1 MASTAAGYR
10 LSAAGPDLL
19 PTQHPPLPGDPSLY
33 WLLPDAPAS
42 NPVVGAGSQD
52 EASRRFALGATLI
65 AGGDFAAGLPLVSGG
80 GLAGTRLAGYAR
92 YYEGLALR
100 GLGRLPEA
108 EAVLRSA
115 RGLKPVGYLKLAVA
129 LAAAEVASARRD
141 FREAVDVL
149 EGLSD
154 DEVLA
159 PEDVALR
166 LGRAAELAG
175 KTEKALKAYRRIYYE
190 YPLSPLGV
198 DAQAGIERLETPA
211 NLAPDRFRQALA
223 RAERLFEA
231 RRWAQSRAGFVPLAR
246 AATSADDRELIA
258 LRLAECDYYLGR
270 ARAARVALRPFV
282 QHASRKP
289 EARFFSM
296 LATKALGERDA
307 FIDMARA
314 MVADFPSSSWTEDTL
329 DTLARFHLVGNDD
342 QAADAAFAE
351 INRRF
356 PKGRFAE
363 RAAWKSGWSAY
374 KDGRF
379 AEASEI
385 FDAAAAAMPRADTRP
400 AWLYWSARARDQA
413 GDPETASL
421 RYRLE
426 VTDYQNTYYGRLAQ
440 KRLADRR
447 EPPVAPSVA
456 NAPGSTQAPMPT
468 DALVRQLVSL
478 RLYADALNELQYAQ
492 LAWGDLPVIQATMA
506 WIRHEQG
513 LGQAATERFQNLRG
527 AIRLMK
533 RAYPQYLTAGGENLP
548 PEVLRIMFPLDYWP
562 IIKKYADA
570 SDLDPYLMAALVAQE
585 STFTAEIRSSGNAFG
600 LMQLIPAAGRQYAKK
615 AGLGA
620 YSQRLLTQPESN
632 VRMGTTYFKDLT
644 NRFGGAHFA
653 LAGYNAGPHRVSRWI
668 SERPSVAQ
676 DEFIDDIPFPET
688 QNYVKRILGT
698 AEDYRR
704 LYGPGGPLAPALVAA
719 PAPTPSAT
727 APGKPAPEA
736 TALLGPAP
744 GAAASTKPAPAATAT
759 RTPSH
764 RAPRPRR

>member
-1 MASTAAGYR
+1 MYAGWYRRGWLLTIVAVMASTAAGFG

-42 NPVVGAGSQD
+42 NSIVGAGSRD
-52 EASRRFALGATLI
+52 EASRRFALGASLI
-65 AGGDFAAGLPLVSGG
+65 AGGDFAAGLPLASGG

-100 GLGRLPEA
+100 GLGRLSEA
-108 EAVLRSA
+108 EAVLVSV
-115 RGLKPVGYLKLAVA
+115 RGQKPAGYLKQAVA
-129 LAAAEVASARRD
+129 LAVAEVASARRD
-141 FREAVDVL
+141 FRGAVDVL
-149 EGLSD
+149 EDLSH

-166 LGRAAELAG
+166 LGRAAELGG

-198 DAQAGIERLETPA
+198 DAQAGLERLETPA
-211 NLAPDRFRQALA
+211 NLAPDRFTQALA
-223 RAERLFEA
+223 RAERLFAA

-246 AATSADDRELIA
+246 AATLADDRELIA

-270 ARAARVALRPFV
+270 ARAAREALRPFL
-282 QHASRKP
+282 QDASRTP

-329 DTLARFHLVGNDD
+329 DTLARFYLVGNDD

-351 INRRF
+351 LNRRF

-363 RAAWKSGWSAY
+363 RAAWKSGWAAY

-413 GDPETASL
+413 GDPDTANR

-447 EPPVAPSVA
+447 EPPVSPSVT
-456 NAPGSTQAPMPT
+456 NVLGSTQAAPMPT

-492 LAWGDLPVIQATMA
+492 LAWGDSPVIQATMA

-615 AGLGA
+615 AGLGP

-644 NRFGGAHFA
+644 DRFGGAHFA
-653 LAGYNAGPHRVSRWI
+653 LAGYNAGPHRVKRWI

-719 PAPTPSAT
+719 LAPTPSAT
-727 APGKPAPEA
+727 APA
-736 TALLGPAP
+736 
-744 GAAASTKPAPAATAT
+744 
-759 RTPSH
+759 TPSH
-764 RAPRPRR
+764 RAPRRRR